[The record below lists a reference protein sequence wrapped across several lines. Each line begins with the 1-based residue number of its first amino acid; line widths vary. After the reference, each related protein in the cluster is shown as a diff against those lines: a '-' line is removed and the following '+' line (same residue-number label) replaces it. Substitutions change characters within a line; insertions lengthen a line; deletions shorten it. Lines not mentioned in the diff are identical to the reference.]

1 METVLTVNFTIRRF
15 TSTRDKDFT
24 KALIIYNSTIP
35 VDTKTNSSE
44 IVYHVDHAKIYT
56 KREMFFFGLFV
67 EDSIVGFVEAGY
79 LLTTKTIIIDYIV
92 LKEGYRLN
100 SIFYPLFSLV
110 QKYFTEH
117 LIDYDFIVCLG
128 DLVDDWNQEVNL
140 NLYADTLDRCLD
152 FAKYSER
159 HADHGELFIRVA
171 TAVIDTIPNS
181 E

>member
-1 METVLTVNFTIRRF
+1 M
-15 TSTRDKDFT
+15 SKC
-24 KALIIYNSTIP
+24 
-35 VDTKTNSSE
+35 
-44 IVYHVDHAKIYT
+44 
-56 KREMFFFGLFV
+56 
-67 EDSIVGFVEAGY
+67 
-79 LLTTKTIIIDYIV
+79 IIIPDV
-92 LKEGYRLN
+92 HLKPWMFDEAEKILD
-100 SIFYPLFSLV
+100 V
-110 QKYFTEH
+110 
-117 LIDYDFIVCLG
+117 IDYDFIVCLG